1 MEVLITTGN
10 HVEGY
15 EIVEYHGIVRGGH
28 FLARALRI
36 DDEEQDIQTAK
47 TLEVISRK
55 AEKKGANAIVGLNQQ
70 ISVDYGCNKHVEYLG
85 TMVTI
90 KKKE

>member
-15 EIVEYHGIVRGGH
+15 EIVEYHGIVRGGY
-28 FLARALRI
+28 FLFDARKT
-36 DDEEQDIQTAK
+36 DDKEQDIQTER
-47 TLEVISRK
+47 TLEAISRK
-55 AEKKGANAIVGLNQQ
+55 AEKKGANAVVGLSQQ
-70 ISVDYGCNKHVEYLG
+70 ISLDYLYHKYVEYLG

>member
-15 EIVEYHGIVRGGH
+15 EIVGYHGIVRGGYIVRDAH
-28 FLARALRI
+28 KVV
-36 DDEEQDIQTAK
+36 DEEQDIQTAK
-47 TLEVISRK
+47 TLEAIRRK
-55 AEKKGANAIVGLNQQ
+55 AEKKGANAIVGLSQQ
-70 ISVDYGCNKHVEYLG
+70 IGFDSWCRKYVEYLG